1 MSPLIVGSN
10 SEGSEGR
17 SDRLGL
23 PVGTSDPGTAE
34 AGDLYY
40 KTDTNKIRYYD
51 GTQWNDLAAGGGGGG
66 GGDGGGGTT
75 AIVNNSLRFDDDT
88 SAYLYRTP
96 GSAGN
101 GNNWTYSTWIK
112 LSDISGDNFL
122 FGAGQQSTND
132 GIYSWFRITNG
143 EFQFRQWVGGVLT
156 YYESTPTFRDPSAWY
171 HIVLVYDSP
180 NNAAN
185 ERFRLYVNGKR
196 VDEWDTRTNPAQN
209 ATSHINSTKR
219 HQIGLPYDGGND
231 QSGARFRGLM
241 AETHLVDGLS
251 LGPASFGET
260 DSTTGVWNPKEFT
273 GTSINDGTTW
283 SNSSSDP
290 NSVKSN
296 GAASALFSGNLTSG
310 GITLGQGSYY
320 TALDGVSITCHKSVS
335 CWMANGASTAT
346 MRINGNDALKVEA
359 QSTTNQ
365 WVTLDFTGT
374 ITKIELGYLGGSG
387 SSNNF
392 YALEVDGQVLRDGV
406 TETHSYGT
414 NGFRI
419 DYGKDSYIGY
429 DCSTLN
435 NHYTP
440 YNLFKNSVTA
450 TSGWT
455 VIGDGISQ
463 LTAPTNGSAPT
474 NKYYLNGGTNGTLT
488 FSPPIKAQTSIEFYA
503 YTDGATG
510 ATASPDGG
518 TAVNIG
524 GGGANSWNF
533 VYNNLNVT
541 ELTELAITG
550 IAGGTFQAAGFRVDG
565 VWYPIAYDS
574 AEVDIMTDSPNN
586 GTASTGADPGGS
598 VVGNYAVLNPLNSYS
613 NTTLSKGNLRINS
626 DNNWG
631 SCHSTLAF
639 ASGKYYYE
647 FTADSAQYV
656 YMGVAVTDH
665 LPTQYPSQG
674 ISWAYLNDGNC
685 YYNQLGAG
693 AQTVNTGTAIGNGD
707 CIGCAIDM
715 DSGKIWWSRNGSW
728 LSNGSGTG
736 DPATGANPVF
746 TNLPVGTHISAAV
759 DVYGNSG
766 TVNFGQTKFKYA
778 APTGFKS
785 LCSTNLPTPAISKP
799 SNHVDA
805 KPYFGTSA
813 TNPQALGFT
822 PDLVLLK
829 RRTGGNAKGMFF
841 DQFRGAS
848 NAMYIT
854 DADGNTTNQQLASFT
869 ADNNSLTTNGFSLAG
884 SSGFINLDG
893 ADYAA
898 WAWDAGESSN
908 SVSVGGLNTSAYNQ
922 AYTWSNSLSSSSGFR
937 GPEPATN
944 AFDGS
949 TSTVASAVDN
959 GTITFT
965 SPEAVPPGSTI
976 RVWVNG
982 GNHDCTVN
990 GGVEQNIAAGLWVD
1004 LEYTNQTNSTF
1015 VLTVKRDT
1023 SADTGLR
1030 AVQINGRI
1038 LANTSVTPS
1047 TNYPSIATSY
1057 RATPSAGCSVVSYS
1071 GVDTP
1076 SVNTVAHGLDK
1087 SPELYIIKKYTSTSA
1102 LGWIVNTTVID
1113 GSVDYAVLN
1122 TNVAKADQGSPW
1134 YTRPTP
1140 YYFTLGA
1147 NDSNTCDAGQS
1158 YVAYCFHSVEGF
1170 SKIGTFQNVSDNSG
1184 AFVYCGFKPRVIL
1197 AKNMVDL
1204 GGQTGIGD
1212 WMIYDTARNPYN
1224 GTGDQN
1230 TIALN
1235 EPNEEDGFYGA
1246 TQATIDILSNG
1257 FKIRHYGSSP
1267 LGDPSRLFWFAAWAE
1282 NPFALNS
1289 RAV

>member
-51 GTQWNDLAAGGGGGG
+51 GTQWNDLAAGGGGDG
-66 GGDGGGGTT
+66 GGDGGGTT
-75 AIVNNSLRFDDDT
+75 AIVNNSLRFDDDA

-112 LSDISGDNFL
+112 LSNLSANNFL

-132 GIYSWFRITNG
+132 GIYSWFRITDG
-143 EFQFRQWVGGVLT
+143 EFQFRQWVSGTLS
-156 YYESTPTFRDPSAWY
+156 YFRSTPTFRDPSAWY
-171 HIVLVYDSP
+171 HIVMVYDSP
-180 NNAAN
+180 NSVAN

-196 VDEWDTRTNPAQN
+196 VEEWDERTNPAQN

-231 QSGARFRGLM
+231 QSSSRFRGLM

-251 LGPASFGET
+251 LGPGYFACG

-273 GTSINDGTTW
+273 GTGTTVNDGTDW
-283 SNSSSDP
+283 SSTSTMGSAGNAFDG
-290 NSVKSN
+290 NLSN
-296 GAASALFSGNLTSG
+296 GAVFSSSGNTLTTAPITIYDSIEFYHNRPQDVGINVTINGKTYNIPGHGSGNGWNTLRFPEPITTSG
-310 GITLGQGSYY
+310 AITIADGQASSSSTLYGVRV
-320 TALDGVSITCHKSVS
+320 DGVL
-335 CWMANGASTAT
+335 ML
-346 MRINGNDALKVEA
+346 D
-359 QSTTNQ
+359 TTTQN
-365 WVTLDFTGT
+365 V
-374 ITKIELGYLGGSG
+374 
-387 SSNNF
+387 
-392 YALEVDGQVLRDGV
+392 
-406 TETHSYGT
+406 SYGT

-450 TSGWT
+450 TSGSWT
-455 VIGDGISQ
+455 VVGDGISQ
-463 LTAPTNGSAPT
+463 LTAPVNGSQPS
-474 NKYYLNGGTNGTLT
+474 NKYYMPGGTNGTLT

-503 YTDGATG
+503 YTDGNTG

-550 IAGGTFQAAGFRVDG
+550 ISGGTFQAGGFRVDG
-565 VWYPIAYDS
+565 VWYPIAHDS

-598 VVGNYAVLNPLNSYS
+598 VVGNYAVMNPIDQQFTDNGSFS
-613 NTTLSKGNLRINS
+613 QGNLKYVQS
-626 DNNWG
+626 
-631 SCHSTLAF
+631 STGAR
-639 ASGKYYYE
+639 ACRATMGVSSGKWYWE
-647 FTADSAQYV
+647 FEHLGGNASHGIQKASSDLGSFPGGSDAD
-656 YMGVAVTDH
+656 
-665 LPTQYPSQG
+665 G
-674 ISWAYLNDGNC
+674 ISWFVGGNIYRDGSTSAYS
-685 YYNQLGAG
+685 
-693 AQTVNTGTAIGNGD
+693 GTTYAVGD
-707 CIGCAIDM
+707 CIGTALDL
-715 DSGKIWWSRNGSW
+715 DTGTLTFYKNGVSQGVAASGLTGEWFPAFGS
-728 LSNGSGTG
+728 SNVSVVSLV
-736 DPATGANPVF
+736 A
-746 TNLPVGTHISAAV
+746 
-759 DVYGNSG
+759 
-766 TVNFGQTKFKYA
+766 NFGQTKFKYA
-778 APTGFKS
+778 APTNFKS
-785 LCSTNLPTPAISKP
+785 LCSTNLPTPDISKG
-799 SNHVDA
+799 SSYVDA
-805 KPYFGTSA
+805 KPYFGTGVS
-813 TNPQALGFT
+813 NSQPLGFT
-822 PDLVLLK
+822 PDLLIIK
-829 RRTGGNAKGMFF
+829 RRDGGAASGVVL
-841 DQFRGAS
+841 DSIRGATK
-848 NAMYIT
+848 ALE
-854 DADGNTTNQQLASFT
+854 TTNLNAEKTNDPAIGSFDAGGT
-869 ADNNSLTTNGFSLAG
+869 DGFTLTGTYGQTNAAG
-884 SSGFINLDG
+884 TK
-893 ADYAA
+893 YAA
-898 WAWDAGESSN
+898 WTWDAGETTN
-908 SVSVGGLNTSAYNQ
+908 SVSAGGLNSSAYNQ
-922 AYTWSNSLSSSSGFR
+922 AYTWSDSLSSDTAFRSS
-937 GPEPATN
+937 EPATN

-949 TSTVASAVDN
+949 TSTVASATND
-959 GTITFT
+959 GIITFT
-965 SPEAVPPGSTI
+965 SPVAVPPDSTI

-982 GNHDCTVN
+982 GNHNCTVN
-990 GGVEQNIAAGLWVD
+990 GGATQNIAAGLWVD
-1004 LEYTNQTNSTF
+1004 LEYTNRTNSTF
-1015 VLTVKRDT
+1015 VLTVQRDT
-1023 SADTGLR
+1023 TADTGLR
-1030 AVQINGRI
+1030 AVQIGGRI
-1038 LANTSVTPS
+1038 LANTNVTPS

-1087 SPELYIIKKYTSTSA
+1087 SPELYMIKNRTSNSA
-1102 LGWIVNTTVID
+1102 NGWIVNTTVFD
-1113 GSVDYAVLN
+1113 GSVDWLVLN
-1122 TNVAKADQGSPW
+1122 TNGAKNDQGNPW

-1147 NDSNTCDAGQS
+1147 NDNNTCNNGDD
-1158 YVAYCFHSVEGF
+1158 YIAYCFHSVEGF
-1170 SKIGTFQNVSDNSG
+1170 SRIGTFNNNDGEG
-1184 AFVYCGFKPRVIL
+1184 AFVYCGFKPRIIL
-1197 AKNMVDL
+1197 AKNAIDL
-1204 GGQTGIGD
+1204 GSQTGLGD
-1212 WMIYDTARNPYN
+1212 WMIYDTARNPFN

-1235 EPNEEDGFYGA
+1235 EPNVEDGFYTA

-1267 LGDPSRLFWFAAWAE
+1267 LGDPNRQFWFAAWAE